1 MEKMY
6 EAPQVKRLHI
16 ELSSRC
22 NASCPACSRNYAGGP
37 VVQDLELTD
46 LSLSDIT
53 RMVPVE
59 IAKNLVSI
67 NYCGN
72 VGDPGMA
79 PDLIPILEYFRGHSP
94 KIVQQIRTN
103 GGMRNEKF
111 WIGLGEF
118 FKKQPPPFNNDL
130 FSKAGVV
137 FSVDGL
143 EDTNHIYRRGVIWE
157 KVWRHMKA
165 YASTGAF
172 GVWEWLVFE
181 HNQHQIPQARELAR
195 ELGFEFIIKNP
206 MGFGEYEDE
215 LSGMTVYNKEGE
227 YEYSIY
233 PANFKGEKKPPP
245 FGNKVS
251 FSGPSYKRIP
261 IMPEFAKDLEKN
273 SHIRCKS
280 LFNKQYKEI
289 YISAN
294 GYMLPCCFLGGVFG
308 QFHTSYSRYQFNKMI
323 NDYGLEVFNLND
335 KSILDVI
342 DGEEFSKFFLESWS
356 KDKIEDGKLLFC
368 LEVCGEKSAMD
379 KLYVPIELE

>member
-6 EAPQVKRLHI
+6 EPQTVKRLHI

-37 VVQDLELTD
+37 VVSDLELTD
-46 LSLSDIT
+46 LSLEDIK
-53 RMVPVE
+53 RIVPVE

-79 PDLIPILEYFRGHSP
+79 PDLIPILEYFREHSP
-94 KIVQQIRTN
+94 NIVQQIRTN

-111 WIGLGEF
+111 WIKLGEF
-118 FKKQPPPFNNDL
+118 FKKQPPPKNNDL

-143 EDTNHIYRRGVIWE
+143 EDTNHIYRRGVIWD
-157 KVWRHMKA
+157 KVWRHMNA
-165 YASTGAF
+165 YASTGAW

-181 HNQHQIPQARELAR
+181 HNQHQVPEAREIAR
-195 ELGFEFIIKNP
+195 KLGLEFIIKNP
-206 MGFGEYEDE
+206 MGFGEYEDQKH
-215 LSGMTVYNKEGE
+215 GMTVYNKEGD
-227 YEYSIY
+227 YEYTIW
-233 PANFKGEKKPPP
+233 PANHKGEKKGPPY
-245 FGNKVS
+245 GNKVS
-251 FSGPSYKRIP
+251 FSYASKKSIP
-261 IMPEFAKDLEKN
+261 IMPEFARDLEKN
-273 SHIRCKS
+273 SEIVCKS
-280 LFNKQYKEI
+280 LVNKQYKEI

-308 QFHTSYSRYQFNKMI
+308 QFHTSYSRYQFNQMVHE
-323 NDYGLEVFNLND
+323 YGLEVFNLKD

-342 DGEEFSKFFLESWS
+342 NGEEFSKFFLDNWKKE
-356 KDKIEDGKLLFC
+356 KIEDGKLLFC

>member
-79 PDLIPILEYFRGHSP
+79 PDLIPILEYFRRHSP

-118 FKKQPPPFNNDL
+118 FKKQPPPINNDL
-130 FSKAGVV
+130 FSRAGVV

-165 YASTGAF
+165 YASTGAW

-195 ELGFEFIIKNP
+195 ELGLEFIIKNP

-273 SHIRCKS
+273 SYIKCKS
-280 LFNKQYKEI
+280 LVNKQYKEI